1 MSTAESI
8 RAILAE
14 QINGYRTLLDL
25 LRKEREN
32 LISVNS
38 GGVEEISKEKDTVV
52 LRLRL
57 LEEERIRL
65 INKFVSENRISGDV
79 SLQRLGEITGE
90 TSFLDMRLQLIS
102 LVQGIAELNEFNR
115 ILIERSM
122 NFVRNASRFL
132 DSMGLN
138 LRSRPTGSS
147 ISREA

>member
-1 MSTAESI
+1 MNTAESI
-8 RAILAE
+8 RVILAD
-14 QINGYRTLLDL
+14 QINGYGTLLDL

-38 GGVEEISKEKDTVV
+38 EGVEEISKEKDTVV

-65 INKFVSENRISGDV
+65 IHKFVAENGISGDI

-90 TSFLDMRLQLIS
+90 ASFLDMRLQLIS

-132 DSMGLN
+132 DNIGLN
-138 LRSRPTGSS
+138 IRGLKTGSS